1 MGPQLSVLP
10 AVLSHGQGRG
20 EDQPHRLLS
29 HCESHME
36 STERSEKSHL
46 AIVSSFTVKETYV
59 RSQKLSEK
67 KSLHYSS
74 GAM

>member
-10 AVLSHGQGRG
+10 AVLSHGEGRG

-46 AIVSSFTVKETYV
+46 AIVSSLT
-59 RSQKLSEK
+59 
-67 KSLHYSS
+67 
-74 GAM
+74 

>member
-10 AVLSHGQGRG
+10 AVLSHGEGRG

-29 HCESHME
+29 HCESLVE

-46 AIVSSFTVKETYV
+46 AIVSPFTVKRNEA
-59 RSQKLSEK
+59 RSQSETV
-67 KSLHYSS
+67 
-74 GAM
+74 